1 LIAISPTASGV
12 AFFIHVTPRA
22 RRPGVGGCQA
32 DALRVRVGAPPAD
45 GAANAACVNALAKA
59 LGVRRSAVT
68 LDPGSRFRRKRVH
81 IDGDPERLESQLT
94 RLASS
99 GASA

>member
-1 LIAISPTASGV
+1 MLEISRSDSGV

-22 RRPGVGGCQA
+22 RRPGVGGCRA
-32 DALRVRVGAPPAD
+32 EALRVQVRAPPAD
-45 GAANAACVNALAKA
+45 GLANAACVDALASA

-68 LDPGSRFRRKRVH
+68 LYPGSRNRRKRVRVA
-81 IDGDPERLESQLT
+81 GDPERLAT
-94 RLASS
+94 RLAELASG

>member
-1 LIAISPTASGV
+1 MFAISRTASGV

-45 GAANAACVNALAKA
+45 GLANAACVDALAKA
-59 LGVRRSAVT
+59 LGVRRGAVT
-68 LDPGSRFRRKRVH
+68 LDPRSRNRRKRVQVE
-81 IDGDPERLESQLT
+81 GDPERLETRLA

>member
-1 LIAISPTASGV
+1 MFAISPTASGV

-32 DALRVRVGAPPAD
+32 DALRVRVGAPPAA
-45 GAANAACVNALAKA
+45 GAANAACADALAKA

-68 LDPGSRFRRKRVH
+68 LAPGSRHRRKRVTV
-81 IDGDPERLESQLT
+81 DGDTERLTEQLA